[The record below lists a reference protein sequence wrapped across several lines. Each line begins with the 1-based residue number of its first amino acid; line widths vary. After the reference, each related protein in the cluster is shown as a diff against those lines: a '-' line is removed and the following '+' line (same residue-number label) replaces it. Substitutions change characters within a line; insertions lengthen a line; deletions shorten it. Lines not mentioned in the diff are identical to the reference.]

1 VLRRS
6 TCFELLFCRRYFGGG
21 ACLSHDHATQYSFV
35 LQSLTLW
42 REIMQWMP
50 KVWLLADADMI
61 TESYRL
67 VDTGQ
72 GYQRLQSC
80 PRVGAEVWSLYDLVT
95 LLTFC
100 FNLL

>member
-1 VLRRS
+1 
-6 TCFELLFCRRYFGGG
+6 
-21 ACLSHDHATQYSFV
+21 
-35 LQSLTLW
+35 
-42 REIMQWMP
+42 MQWMP

-80 PRVGAEVWSLYDLVT
+80 PRVGAEVGA
-95 LLTFC
+95 C
-100 FNLL
+100 MI